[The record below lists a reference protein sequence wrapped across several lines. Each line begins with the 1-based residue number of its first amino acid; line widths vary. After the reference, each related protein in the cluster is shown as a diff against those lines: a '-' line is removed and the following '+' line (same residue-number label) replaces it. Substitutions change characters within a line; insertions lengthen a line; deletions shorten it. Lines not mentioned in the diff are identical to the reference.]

1 MLAETVTHIPTPDML
16 GLPMPAWLGQ
26 CLMALT
32 LAVHWAFL
40 AMTAGGLVGLHLGR
54 GDGDARRRLAGMTIL
69 SLAMAM
75 TVGIAPLL
83 FVQVL
88 YGQFFYSAN
97 ILMGYVWLGLLPIMI
112 AAFYLLHFCRRLA
125 GQGRSTRWPAA
136 LALVLMALA
145 AVILVANATL
155 TQTPRAWRAFAAF
168 GAVRPY
174 MGDPAFWA
182 RWTLAA
188 ATMFAGGG
196 LFLAIW
202 RQATASGKNAMNAT
216 NAMNEEN
223 ATKATN
229 GKSATNA
236 INAANAANATNAG
249 DPRVSSIR
257 RPAVA
262 GLLGLV
268 AMLGAAVRVA
278 WAQPVEMLR
287 ALLAGPEYAFLAYVV
302 ISAIAVAIV
311 LSILAVRRPS
321 LSRLVSAA
329 GATFIALLAIAAVRD
344 TIRRAAL
351 SPAFDLL
358 AVPVHAQWDSFAL
371 WAVVFLAGLAIAA
384 YMIALTVR
392 SHPAGPNA

>member
-40 AMTAGGLVGLHLGR
+40 A
-54 GDGDARRRLAGMTIL
+54 
-69 SLAMAM
+69 
-75 TVGIAPLL
+75 
-83 FVQVL
+83 
-88 YGQFFYSAN
+88 
-97 ILMGYVWLGLLPIMI
+97 
-112 AAFYLLHFCRRLA
+112 
-125 GQGRSTRWPAA
+125 
-136 LALVLMALA
+136 
-145 AVILVANATL
+145 
-155 TQTPRAWRAFAAF
+155 
-168 GAVRPY
+168 
-174 MGDPAFWA
+174 
-182 RWTLAA
+182 
-188 ATMFAGGG
+188 
-196 LFLAIW
+196 IW
-202 RQATASGKNAMNAT
+202 RQATASGKNAT
-216 NAMNEEN
+216 N
-223 ATKATN
+223 ATKATS
-229 GKSATNA
+229 GKDVTS
-236 INAANAANATNAG
+236 IKNAG

-268 AMLGAAVRVA
+268 AMLGAAVWVA

-351 SPAFDLL
+351 SPAFDLS

-371 WAVVFLAGLAIAA
+371 WAVVFIAGLALAA
-384 YMIALTVR
+384 YMIALTGR
-392 SHPAGPNA
+392 TRPAGQ

>member
-1 MLAETVTHIPTPDML
+1 MLAQTITHIPSPDML

-32 LAVHWAFL
+32 LAIHWAFL
-40 AMTAGGLVGLHLGR
+40 SMTAGGLVGLHLGR
-54 GDGDARRRLAGMTIL
+54 GDGDARRRLAGMTVL
-69 SLAMAM
+69 TLAMAM

-112 AAFYLLHFCRRLA
+112 AAFYLIYYCRRLA
-125 GQGRSTRWPAA
+125 AQGRSTRLPAG
-136 LALVLMALA
+136 LALLLMGLA

-155 TQTPRAWRAFAAF
+155 AQTPQAWRAFAEF

-188 ATMFAGGG
+188 ATMLAGGG

-202 RQATASGKNAMNAT
+202 RQATAGAKNAT
-216 NAMNEEN
+216 NATSAANAMNGVNEEN
-223 ATKATN
+223 ATG
-229 GKSATNA
+229 GKSA
-236 INAANAANATNAG
+236 ANAGVA
-249 DPRVSSIR
+249 RVSSIR

-262 GLLGLV
+262 GLLGL
-268 AMLGAAVRVA
+268 AGMLGAAAWAA
-278 WAQPVEMLR
+278 WAQPAEMIR
-287 ALLAGPEYAFLAYVV
+287 ALIAGPEYAVAAYAV
-302 ISAIAVAIV
+302 IAAIALAIV

-321 LSRLVSAA
+321 LSRLVPAA
-329 GATFIALLAIAAVRD
+329 VVMFIALLAIAAVRD
-344 TIRRAAL
+344 AIRRAAL
-351 SPAFDLL
+351 RPAFDLL

-371 WAVVFLAGLAIAA
+371 WAVVFIAGLALVA

-392 SHPAGPNA
+392 SKPAAQ

>member
-1 MLAETVTHIPTPDML
+1 MLAQTITHIPSPDML

-54 GDGDARRRLAGMTIL
+54 GDGEARRRLAGMTIL
-69 SLAMAM
+69 TLAMAM

-125 GQGRSTRWPAA
+125 GQGRSTRLPAG
-136 LALVLMALA
+136 LALVLMGLA
-145 AVILVANATL
+145 AIILVANATL
-155 TQTPRAWRAFAAF
+155 AQTPQVWRAFAEF

-188 ATMFAGGG
+188 ATMLAGGG

-202 RQATASGKNAMNAT
+202 RQATAGAKN
-216 NAMNEEN
+216 
-223 ATKATN
+223 
-229 GKSATNA
+229 ATNA
-236 INAANAANATNAG
+236 INAANAVNATNAMNATNAG
-249 DPRVSSIR
+249 VPRVSSIR

-268 AMLGAAVRVA
+268 AMFGAAVWVA

-302 ISAIAVAIV
+302 ISAIIVAIV

-329 GATFIALLAIAAVRD
+329 VVMFIAMIAIAAVRD
-344 TIRRAAL
+344 AIRRAAL
-351 SPAFDLL
+351 SPTFDLS

-371 WAVVFLAGLAIAA
+371 WAVVFIAGLAIAA

>member
-1 MLAETVTHIPTPDML
+1 MLAQIITHIPSPDML

-32 LAVHWAFL
+32 LAVHWSFL

-54 GDGDARRRLAGMTIL
+54 GDDDARRRLAGMMAL
-69 SLAMAM
+69 ALAMAM

-112 AAFYLLHFCRRLA
+112 AAFYLIHYCWRQA
-125 GQGRSTRWPAA
+125 GLGRSTRYPAA
-136 LALVLMALA
+136 LALILMGLA

-155 TQTPRAWRAFAAF
+155 AQTPQVWRAFAAF
-168 GAVRPY
+168 GSVRPY

-188 ATMFAGGG
+188 STMLAGGG

-202 RQATASGKNAMNAT
+202 RQAAASGN
-216 NAMNEEN
+216 
-223 ATKATN
+223 
-229 GKSATNA
+229 
-236 INAANAANATNAG
+236 NAG
-249 DPRVSSIR
+249 AARVSAIR
-257 RPAVA
+257 RPAEA
-262 GLLGLV
+262 ALLGLA
-268 AMLGAAVRVA
+268 AMLGAAVWTA
-278 WAQPVEMLR
+278 LAQPLDMSR
-287 ALLAGPEYAFLAYVV
+287 ALLAGPEYAIVAYAV
-302 ISAIAVAIV
+302 IAAIAMAIL
-311 LSILAVRRPS
+311 LSILAVRKPT
-321 LSRLVSAA
+321 LSRLIPAA
-329 GATFIALLAIAAVRD
+329 VVMFVALLAIAAARD

-351 SPAFDLL
+351 SPAFDLS

-371 WAVVFLAGLAIAA
+371 WAVVFVAGLALSA
-384 YMIALTVR
+384 YIIVLTIR
-392 SHPAGPNA
+392 SRPAGPRA

>member
-202 RQATASGKNAMNAT
+202 RQATASGKNAT
-216 NAMNEEN
+216 N
-223 ATKATN
+223 ATKATS
-229 GKSATNA
+229 GKDVTS
-236 INAANAANATNAG
+236 IKNAG

-268 AMLGAAVRVA
+268 AMLGAAVWVA

-302 ISAIAVAIV
+302 ISAIAVAIL

-351 SPAFDLL
+351 SGAFDLS

-371 WAVVFLAGLAIAA
+371 WAVVFIAGLALAA
-384 YMIALTVR
+384 YMIALTGR
-392 SHPAGPNA
+392 TRPAGQ